1 VDKCSGTDLSL
12 ATVFGEDALS
22 EGIRGKLQEM
32 VKLLLDAEL
41 ETVLAAARYARVD
54 QRAGYR
60 NGHKKR
66 TIHSSLGAI
75 SLDVPRARLATPEG
89 RVAEWQSR
97 MLPRYQRRTRS
108 LDATLLGLYLSG
120 ANLRRL
126 KRALQPLVGDGPLG
140 KSAISHLVQ
149 RLRGH
154 LQAWQNRSF
163 VGQSYVY
170 LYLDATNLKIRLF
183 KQVRTVPVMVV
194 LGVRA
199 DGQKEVL
206 ALQTLVKENELA
218 WKEVLDDLAGRGL
231 KRPLL
236 AVVDGNRGL
245 RNALE
250 ATWPGLDVQ
259 RCVVHKLRNLEAH
272 APTDVYPEVK
282 QDFHQITEADDLE
295 AAQAARRKFVGKWRR
310 DLPKVVTSL
319 EEAGDELLTFYRYPR
334 EQWKCLRT
342 TNPIERL
349 NGEFKRRVKTQCSLP
364 SQESAL
370 LLLFGLIVSGQIRLR
385 KIDGWKKIAEVVN
398 ERRGIESTKRA
409 S

>member
-1 VDKCSGTDLSL
+1 MDKCSGSDLSL

-22 EGIRGKLQEM
+22 EGTRGKLREM
-32 VKLLLDAEL
+32 VGLLLDAEL

-60 NGHKKR
+60 NSHKKR

-75 SLDVPRARLATPEG
+75 ALDVPRARLATPEG
-89 RVAEWQSR
+89 RVAEWQ
-97 MLPRYQRRTRS
+97 
-108 LDATLLGLYLSG
+108 
-120 ANLRRL
+120 
-126 KRALQPLVGDGPLG
+126 
-140 KSAISHLVQ
+140 
-149 RLRGH
+149 
-154 LQAWQNRSF
+154 NRNF

-170 LYLDATNLKIRLF
+170 LYLDAANLKVRLF

-206 ALQTLVKENELA
+206 TLQTLVKENELA

-272 APTDVYPEVK
+272 APSDVYPEIK

-310 DLPKVVTSL
+310 DLPKGVASL

-364 SQESAL
+364 NQEAAL

-385 KIDGWKKIAEVVN
+385 KIDGWKKITEVVN
-398 ERRGIESTKRA
+398 ERREIESTKRA